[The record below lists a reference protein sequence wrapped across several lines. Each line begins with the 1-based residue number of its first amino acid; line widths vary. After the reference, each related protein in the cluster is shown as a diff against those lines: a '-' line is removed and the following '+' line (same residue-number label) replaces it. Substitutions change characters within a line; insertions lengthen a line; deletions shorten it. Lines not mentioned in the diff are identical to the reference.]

1 MQPFYAESGWS
12 APTFNIDG
20 IYAYAGAAGAENYSY
35 LQMDRVAQIEAA
47 ESWMIPSMD
56 PARYPDSIPSGRFP
70 TELFDT
76 VGRALRLYEL
86 LDVPPPY
93 AVLVS
98 ILGAK
103 GVVLG
108 LDAFR
113 FRSPLRPLD
122 RDALLLPEVVIND
135 RPVDIP
141 AVMRPLLDALWQ
153 SFGMKSC
160 TEYGDQGEWKP
171 RR

>member
-1 MQPFYAESGWS
+1 M
-12 APTFNIDG
+12 
-20 IYAYAGAAGAENYSY
+20 
-35 LQMDRVAQIEAA
+35 
-47 ESWMIPSMD
+47 
-56 PARYPDSIPSGRFP
+56 
-70 TELFDT
+70 
-76 VGRALRLYEL
+76 
-86 LDVPPPY
+86 
-93 AVLVS
+93 VS

-160 TEYGDQGEWKP
+160 TEYGDQCEWKP

>member
-1 MQPFYAESGWS
+1 
-12 APTFNIDG
+12 
-20 IYAYAGAAGAENYSY
+20 
-35 LQMDRVAQIEAA
+35 
-47 ESWMIPSMD
+47 MIPSVD
-56 PARYPDSIPSGRFP
+56 PSRYPDAIPSGRFP
-70 TELFDT
+70 NELFQT
-76 VGRALRLYEL
+76 VSRALHLYEL
-86 LDVPPPY
+86 LDIPPPY
-93 AVLVS
+93 AVMVS

-103 GVVLG
+103 GAVLAT
-108 LDAFR
+108 DSFR

-153 SFGMKSC
+153 SFGMKGC
-160 TEYGDQGEWKP
+160 TEYNENGQWTP